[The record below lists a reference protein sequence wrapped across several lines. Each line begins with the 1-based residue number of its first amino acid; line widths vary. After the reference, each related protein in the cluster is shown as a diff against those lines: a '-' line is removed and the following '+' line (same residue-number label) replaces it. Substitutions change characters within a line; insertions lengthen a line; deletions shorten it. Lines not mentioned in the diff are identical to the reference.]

1 MVNDRVAC
9 FTLFDP
15 ASAGGNTCVRGG
27 QGELVGMGVGERG
40 GVQKG
45 YK

>member
-27 QGELVGMGVGERG
+27 QGELVGERG